1 MDGAFS
7 LERFGLHPWT
17 VTLRPDIHVPI
28 DRWTALAYLLVA
40 VVAAY
45 ATRRRPAYGLAALI
59 VATPLGLAR
68 YVGTTSLTIEKAA
81 VIGFVGALIVA
92 RPFWTVLGNP
102 PVRRIAL
109 ALAGA
114 LAAIAISAI
123 EAQDRLAVARELLKW
138 TEYGVVFLACAVA
151 FAADSDERPIW
162 RAIGI
167 GGTIVAVSALA
178 QYVVGANAGIFVRGG
193 SVPRIAGLLEGPN
206 QLSGYLGLLLPV
218 VLARN
223 LLHRDAGLL
232 AFFSLLAVTDVLTLS
247 RSGIVAAIVGCAI
260 VFFVLRPPRIVRT
273 RSIVGV
279 LAIAALAVFFALRAG
294 FSEQYFSLAP
304 VPQPADHLGNRAILW
319 RAAIVMWKRSPIVG
333 VGAGNFEEDLPEA
346 GAPGVHTHANSIYL
360 QSLAE
365 GGVIMLAATLGI
377 FATILVTFGRSGVR
391 VPLVTGALAATVGFA
406 VHQLYDDLVFFPKV
420 GVMWW
425 ILVGLAAGELARR
438 AIRSQRQM
446 REPVAA

>member
-333 VGAGNFEEDLPEA
+333 V
-346 GAPGVHTHANSIYL
+346 HTHANSIYL